1 MSTAAPLSFPPQV
14 TELARTPVRRIM
26 RSGVV
31 SVSGNASLLQAAK
44 ALADRHV
51 HAVLVLRT
59 GSPERVGWLTS
70 RALIERLLE
79 YSPFEPVA
87 EAVTEPVT
95 CIAPSATIADAIRAL
110 AASDVTHLLVTN
122 GAGAPHGVVS
132 DADIVRFVAACAE

>member
-1 MSTAAPLSFPPQV
+1 MPTAVSPISSPPLA
-14 TELARTPVRRIM
+14 ELARTPVRRIM

-44 ALADRHV
+44 ALADHRV

-70 RALIERLLE
+70 RALMERLLE

-87 EAVTEPVT
+87 ETVTEPVT
-95 CIAPSATIADAIRAL
+95 CIAPSGTVADAIRAL
-110 AASDVTHLLVTN
+110 ATPGVTHLLVTN
-122 GAGAPHGVVS
+122 GAAAPQGVVS
-132 DADIVRFVAACAE
+132 DADIVSFVATGT